1 MRAASSPRTATAR
14 FARQRSALATA
25 RRRGLIRDDSDTRW
39 GDFSLRMGDGTH
51 RLSPDVIALRTELQ
65 RRFPGVC
72 VWCDSGVPARD
83 RRDGR
88 GREHVVG
95 TNAHP
100 DSADTYVC
108 HAPDP
113 ETGFY
118 LHDDYAEGGDV
129 HPAPTSS
136 PDYDAYRRVPG
147 AAGRALRVFRGRH
160 PLCDTTSDDDV
171 AGESVGS

>member
-25 RRRGLIRDDSDTRW
+25 RRRGIVRDDGADRLRGRPLSLGDRANRRELIDDITAPWSDLT
-39 GDFSLRMGDGTH
+39 G
-51 RLSPDVIALRTELQ
+51 
-65 RRFPGVC
+65 C
-72 VWCDSGVPARD
+72 VWCDLGVPTRVG
-83 RRDGR
+83 RDGR
-88 GREHVVG
+88 GREHVVS

-160 PLCDTTSDDDV
+160 PLCDTTPDDDM
-171 AGESVGS
+171 AGESVT